1 MSETPRTN
9 HLTPLERDA
18 LLCAYHS
25 PTRSLVRIRDGYMAQ
40 DQRHGRVFTGRLM
53 NMLDRDNLVEFDPP
67 EFPQRVLLNSQGLA
81 VAEQLAAEQAGK
93 AVRA

>member
-1 MSETPRTN
+1 MSDTTRTD

-18 LLCAYHS
+18 LLAAYNS

-40 DQRHGRVFTGRLM
+40 DQQHGRVFTGRLM
-53 NMLDRDNLVEFDPP
+53 NMLDRDGLVDFDPP
-67 EFPQRVLLNSQGLA
+67 TFPARVLLNSRGLA
-81 VAEQLAAEQAGK
+81 AAQQLAAEQGRK